1 MRTVPT
7 FRSVIAPAITAFLD
21 LKRALGCQYVRET
34 AVLAQLDR
42 FLETRRATAL
52 TADHFAAWA
61 KTQADITPRVRRDR
75 MRIVRNLCLYQQRT
89 DPNCFVPD
97 PKGFPK
103 ADPPRPPFI
112 FSRGQ
117 IAALLQAASGLQ
129 PTHLSPLRAE
139 VFRLALTLLYTAGLR
154 QHELVRL
161 TVSDYDRCQR
171 TLHVRESKFHKSR
184 LTALSASAACEV
196 DRYLA
201 ARRRIPCADDAP
213 LLANLYGPGQAY
225 SCAGLVEGLQSLFR
239 AVGIRDAAGR
249 PPRVHSLRHTH
260 AVHVLL
266 RWYRAG
272 VDPQAKLPTLAASMG
287 HVSVQ
292 STAYY
297 LTLLDPVVEEAS
309 VRFARHVR
317 GVLHPPAEEESNA

>member
-1 MRTVPT
+1 MRTRPT
-7 FRSVIAPAITAFLD
+7 FRSVIAPVITAFLD

-42 FLETRRATAL
+42 FLETQQATAL

-61 KTQADITPRVRRDR
+61 ATLASITSRVRRDR

-89 DPNCFVPD
+89 DPDCFVPD
-97 PKGFPK
+97 PSGFPK
-103 ADPPRPPFI
+103 AEPPRPPFI
-112 FSRGQ
+112 FSRSQ
-117 IAALLQAASGLQ
+117 IADLLRAASGLR

-139 VFRLALTLLYTAGLR
+139 VFRLAITLLYTAGLR
-154 QHELVRL
+154 QQELVRL
-161 TVSDYDRCQR
+161 TVSDYDPCQR
-171 TLHVRESKFHKSR
+171 ALHVRESKFHKSR
-184 LTALSASAACEV
+184 LTALSTSAAREV
-196 DRYLA
+196 DRYLE
-201 ARRRIPCADDAP
+201 ARRRIPGADDAP

-225 SCAGLVEGLQSLFR
+225 SCSGVVEGLRSLFR
-239 AVGIRDAAGR
+239 DVGIRDAMDR
-249 PPRVHSLRHTH
+249 LPRVHSLRHTH

-272 VDPQAKLPTLAASMG
+272 VDPQSKLPMLAASMG
-287 HVSVQ
+287 HVSVK

-309 VRFARHVR
+309 LRFAHHVR
-317 GVLHPPAEEESNA
+317 SVLDPAAEESHV